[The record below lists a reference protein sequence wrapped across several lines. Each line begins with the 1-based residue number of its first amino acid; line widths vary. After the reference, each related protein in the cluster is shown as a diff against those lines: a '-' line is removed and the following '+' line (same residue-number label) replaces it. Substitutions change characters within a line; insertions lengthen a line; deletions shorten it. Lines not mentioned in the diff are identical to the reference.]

1 MGFIRTNLFSTV
13 MRQHTTLTIAMPE
26 IQLTEEK
33 KYPVLYLLHGGTE
46 DSTIWF
52 REANIERLALE
63 YNLFIVS
70 IDAMS
75 SSYADMQHGLPYFT
89 FLTEE
94 LPRIVARRLP
104 VSTRPE
110 DSFIA
115 GLSMGGQGA
124 LKAAFRKPELYA
136 ACISISGARD
146 MVPLYKQ
153 WQQIENGPNLSG
165 VEDAVGPIDQI
176 YGSENDLLYL
186 AKRCAEQGTKL
197 PELYIACGDR
207 DYARS
212 LTDDYHRYLEKIGIQ
227 HDYYVGPGIHD
238 YTFGEQALEHALQCI
253 RKGGKLL

>member
-1 MGFIRTNLFSTV
+1 MGFIQANLFSQI
-13 MRQHTTLTIAMPE
+13 MRQHTNLTIAMPE
-26 IQLTEEK
+26 IQLTEER
-33 KYPVLYLLHGGTE
+33 KYPILYLLHGGTE

-75 SSYADMQHGLPYFT
+75 SSYADMRHGLPYFT

-94 LPRIVARRLP
+94 LPALVKRRLP
-104 VSTRPE
+104 ISTSPD

-124 LKAAFRKPELYA
+124 LKAALRKPELYA

-153 WQQIENGPNLSG
+153 WQQLENGPNLSG

-186 AKRCAEQGTKL
+186 AKRFAEKRVKM
-197 PELYIACGDR
+197 PELYIACGDQ
-207 DYARS
+207 DYART
-212 LTDDYHRYLEKIGIQ
+212 LTDDYHMYLQNLGIQ

-238 YTFGEQALEHALQCI
+238 YAFGEQALEHALQLI
-253 RKGGKLL
+253 YKGGKLL